1 MDKLDT
7 YGRYIVEILE
17 SYLHPG
23 LDSPIHEHLI
33 IDREHHHYQF
43 MREGWV
49 EKNTFQMG
57 IVLHFSI
64 KPDGKIWILANWTED
79 DVAQEL
85 VDRGVP
91 KNDIVLAFQPEYARK
106 LSGYAAA

>member
-1 MDKLDT
+1 MDKLTT
-7 YGRYIVEILE
+7 YGNYIVEILE

-64 KPDGKIWILANWTED
+64 KPDGKIWIQENQT
-79 DVAQEL
+79 DVAIDDEL
-85 VDRGVP
+85 LKRGVP
-91 KNDIVLAFQPEYARK
+91 AKDIVLGMQPPAYRQFTEFAV
-106 LSGYAAA
+106 G